1 MDVTIRNAVFEDI
14 DIVQNFSLTDELKNP
29 DGDPQKKWWFEAFIK
44 EKQIF
49 FVAEKDKKIIGF
61 VLAERTVG
69 NCILIQDI
77 FVENTFRGMGIGKI
91 LMDKVES
98 EAIKNKYKLIYTY
111 SDVENKK
118 TPEFYKKLNYEPSHL
133 VQEFL
138 KFL

>member
-1 MDVTIRNAVFEDI
+1 MSVTIRNAVFEDI

-29 DGDPQKKWWFEAFIK
+29 NGDPQKKWWFEAFIK

-118 TPEFYKKLNYEPSHL
+118 TS
-133 VQEFL
+133 
-138 KFL
+138 